1 MTRMSKI
8 VNDLSMSTDTISPR
22 VWFTAVG
29 RLQLNCWSDFPKL
42 TTISV
47 ASFNT
52 CRNMSTV
59 YLPPRNQWA
68 SKKDHPTLVSQQHVP
83 LIFIIFYHLSGDCAL
98 HHRSPGCI
106 FVDLGQ
112 HAGTVSSRWCS
123 LGGQRWTDWFVG
135 ERFGGRNVVD
145 RIYHPPKNTQRAPSK
160 NP

>member
-1 MTRMSKI
+1 MSKT
-8 VNDLSMSTDTISPR
+8 VDDLSMSTDTISPR
-22 VWFTAVG
+22 VWFYSSWQVAVELLIWFPQTYNDQCCLLQYMSKYVY
-29 RLQLNCWSDFPKL
+29 RLPS
-42 TTISV
+42 
-47 ASFNT
+47 
-52 CRNMSTV
+52 
-59 YLPPRNQWA
+59 
-68 SKKDHPTLVSQQHVP
+68 SKKSMSLEERSSNLSKSATCPPH
-83 LIFIIFYHLSGDCAL
+83 FYHLSGDCAL